1 MERARDCLN
10 AGQGIDALDTTTG
23 PHVIAALIK
32 DWFRSLPVRSCAAR
46 ACVCVCARAWAD
58 ARRCGAQM
66 GEAVLQHLTQAELAN
81 AVAPENIKRDE
92 TFNRLLNTDAVF
104 KEPNRC
110 VRHAR
115 ATVTFATDA

>member
-32 DWFRSLPVRSCAAR
+32 DWFRSLPVRRCRAR
-46 ACVCVCARAWAD
+46 SLTRARTV
-58 ARRCGAQM
+58 QM

-81 AVAPENIKRDE
+81 AVAPENIKKDE
-92 TFNRLLNTDAVF
+92 TYNRLLNSDAVF

-110 VRHAR
+110 VRHR
-115 ATVTFATDA
+115 CCHD